1 MVRST
6 PPAGFGSL
14 GRKNLCTAP
23 GRRDLIRRS
32 SSDSWGGCR
41 NQTGRSGTPGAT
53 SPSHTAIS
61 CSPGWRCGWTWSR
74 QSLFIPVSL
83 WSDEW
88 SAERIAQESEFHR
101 QFHLSTVACMTEA
114 DETYDPTRHP
124 DLLAWLAEREG
135 AHAAWAAQ
143 TSFADVL
150 DFSPASLAILD
161 DPIRETANSMEEITD
176 RRMTP
181 FVQGAIWYVGEVF
194 CRHKGMVWKYIPD
207 LVSGQLEPFFNA
219 GAETSALDHPCVGA
233 PGDPD
238 SYVYPVNAIRRIL
251 LTEDEVGNKVD
262 DSLPSIF
269 ADPFGEDD
277 EEMDPSAGW
286 G

>member
-1 MVRST
+1 
-6 PPAGFGSL
+6 
-14 GRKNLCTAP
+14 
-23 GRRDLIRRS
+23 
-32 SSDSWGGCR
+32 
-41 NQTGRSGTPGAT
+41 
-53 SPSHTAIS
+53 
-61 CSPGWRCGWTWSR
+61 
-74 QSLFIPVSL
+74 
-83 WSDEW
+83 
-88 SAERIAQESEFHR
+88 
-101 QFHLSTVACMTEA
+101 MTEA

-143 TSFADVL
+143 TSFAGVL
-150 DFSPASLAILD
+150 DFSPASLATVD
-161 DPIRETANSMEEITD
+161 DLIRESANSMEEITD

-194 CRHKGMVWKYIPD
+194 RRHKGMVWKYIPD

-238 SYVYPVNAIRRIL
+238 SYVYPLNALRRIL

-262 DSLPSIF
+262 DSLLSIF
-269 ADPFGEDD
+269 ADPFDEGDEDDEDDD